1 MNRLYLALIALA
13 LAGLGC
19 NLTSGSL
26 AAPTPTAIPLTGAAE
41 TPTLAL
47 TPTVTPLPT
56 AQIAPTSTTTTTS
69 GGTTTNT
76 GNTTGG
82 TSGGTSGGYVPPTC
96 IRRTSWPVYTVARG
110 DTLSRIAQRIG
121 SSANE
126 LTTANCLA
134 NPNLLEVGQRL
145 YVPRLPV
152 YRGSAGALQVTN
164 LSPTSAYSYTAQPG
178 AALTLAWPEV
188 NTQGVTRVEF
198 YAEYTAPVQQQQ
210 TLGADGYLADGAA
223 LTIHVT
229 QHNSSAILRAA
240 AFNGDQLVQN
250 TATPI
255 VINVAADNVHDI
267 GQVVITPSTP
277 LQGNRWRV
285 TAGTTVTLS
294 WADASR
300 QALYV
305 EFWMYPD
312 QGGASAAQLL
322 GVDNNPGNGASI
334 QWAAPAGTAGT
345 LHARAVLPGSQDH
358 TTIMGS
364 GVTAATITPQEYGS
378 LSVTP
383 AEAEGGWWV
392 LPSHASVTLTW
403 QNPPLTDVARVV
415 FYSRPVGDT
424 NAPRTELGSDGY
436 LGDGA
441 SIQWQTG
448 AARPVGLVHAEA
460 YLPDGT
466 QLGYSPA
473 LEVMVADNPPQP
485 QEIGLLSLEPGEYA
499 DGWVRLPAG
508 EAVTIRWAE
517 APASAT
523 LVHFY
528 ITPTGTGTAD
538 ARTVIGTDGSLG
550 DGAEMVWQAQGAG
563 GHLHAEATDADGRV
577 VLRSEPVNVYAE

>member
-1 MNRLYLALIALA
+1 MKRLIIVLAALS
-13 LAGLGC
+13 LAALGC
-19 NLTSGSL
+19 NLTGG
-26 AAPTPTAIPLTGAAE
+26 AQAVPTPIPLTDAAE
-41 TPTLAL
+41 TPALAL

-56 AQIAPTSTTTTTS
+56 AQIAATSTTASS
-69 GGTTTNT
+69 GNTGSNVNT
-76 GNTTGG
+76 GNNTT
-82 TSGGTSGGYVPPTC
+82 GGTSGGYVPPTC
-96 IRRTSWPVYTVARG
+96 IWRTSWPVYTVARG

-126 LTTANCLA
+126 LTTANCLT

-164 LSPTSAYSYTAQPG
+164 LSPTSPYSYTAQPG
-178 AALTLAWPEV
+178 ATIILAWPEV

-198 YAEYTAPVQQQQ
+198 YVEYTAPVRQQQ
-210 TLGADGYLADGAA
+210 TLGADTYLADGAA
-223 LTIHVT
+223 LNINVT
-229 QHNSSAILRAA
+229 QHDSIAVLRAA
-240 AFNGDQLVQN
+240 AFSGSQLVQD

-255 VINVAADNVHDI
+255 TVTVARNPVYDI

-294 WADASR
+294 WAQASQ

-322 GVDNNPGNGASI
+322 GVDNNPGNGAAI

-358 TTIMGS
+358 TTLMGA
-364 GVTAATITPQEYGS
+364 GVIAATISAQPYGS
-378 LSVTP
+378 LNVTP
-383 AEAEGGWWV
+383 AQAEGGWWV
-392 LPSHASVTLTW
+392 LPSHATVTFTW
-403 QNPPLTDVARVV
+403 NNPPLTDVARVV
-415 FYSRPVGDT
+415 FYSRPVGDGDL
-424 NAPRTELGSDGY
+424 PRTELGSDGY
-436 LGDGA
+436 LADGV

-448 AARPVGLVHAEA
+448 AARPVGMVFAEA
-460 YLPDGT
+460 YMPDGT
-466 QLGYSPA
+466 HIGYSPA
-473 LEVMVADNPPQP
+473 LEVLVADNPPQP
-485 QEIGLLSLEPGEYA
+485 QAIGMLSLEPGEYA

-508 EAVTIRWAE
+508 EAITIRWAE
-517 APASAT
+517 APTSAM

-528 ITPTGTGTAD
+528 LTPTGTGTAD
-538 ARTVIGTDGSLG
+538 AKTAIGTDGSLQ
-550 DGAEMVWQAQGAG
+550 DGAEMVWQAPGAG
-563 GHLHAEATDADGRV
+563 GHLHAEATDASGRV
-577 VLRSEPVNVYAE
+577 VLRSEPVNIYTE